1 MQLLRALLRNAVMHV
16 IITIACL
23 HNNHNN
29 AIQSYHF
36 QENIISTVLQK
47 PIMNLNTSDINQL
60 RSILIGGIQNMN
72 HTMRSLEQLNEIVG
86 YFNQNETQVSMQ
98 VDNTDMNVSLAWSN
112 QQNNRRKRTIIK
124 IIDYDLYTCRGFTM

>member
-1 MQLLRALLRNAVMHV
+1 MFC
-16 IITIACL
+16 IIIIIIS
-23 HNNHNN
+23 HNN

-60 RSILIGGIQNMN
+60 RSILNGGIQNMN

-86 YFNQNETQVSMQ
+86 YFNQNETHVSMQ
-98 VDNTDMNVSLAWSN
+98 VDNTDMNVSLAWLS
-112 QQNNRRKRTIIK
+112 QQNRWQRTTIK
-124 IIDYDLYTCRGFTM
+124 IFNNCDFT

>member
-1 MQLLRALLRNAVMHV
+1 M
-16 IITIACL
+16 
-23 HNNHNN
+23 
-29 AIQSYHF
+29 
-36 QENIISTVLQK
+36 LQK

-98 VDNTDMNVSLAWSN
+98 VDNTDMNVSISTKQTAEN
-112 QQNNRRKRTIIK
+112 
-124 IIDYDLYTCRGFTM
+124 